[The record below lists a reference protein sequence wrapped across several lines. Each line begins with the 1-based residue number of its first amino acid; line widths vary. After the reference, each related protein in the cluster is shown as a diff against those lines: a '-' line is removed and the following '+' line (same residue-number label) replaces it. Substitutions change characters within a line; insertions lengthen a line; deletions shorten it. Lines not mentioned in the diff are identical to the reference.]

1 MDRLWRQGVAFSV
14 LVHAGVMG
22 GGTLWAWL
30 YSQPPTPPAPVRAT
44 LVGPETRTG
53 AAEPEENEAQD
64 AQQTA
69 EEEAQPAEAP
79 KSEPKP
85 APEPVTKSA
94 PATSPKERV
103 AEPTPEK
110 APEPE
115 PKKEPEPVPDPD
127 PETGKAEP
135 EPDAAEDPPATE
147 SEPDLAS
154 ETEATASSS
163 AQAEANGGGEAK
175 ADEDLLEGLG
185 QAIDEAVTGGQGK
198 GGQRLQA
205 AQARFSAAV
214 KKRISNRW
222 SIPPGL
228 RDRDDLE
235 VTVRVALT
243 PAGELERPPEVV
255 RSNGP
260 GYFNGS
266 VVRAVKKAAPFPMP
280 EGPTRAFQAL
290 KLRFSPDE
298 VQ

>member
-1 MDRLWRQGVAFSV
+1 MDRLWRQGVAFSL

-53 AAEPEENEAQD
+53 AAEPEKKAAQGPQP
-64 AQQTA
+64 AA
-69 EEEAQPAEAP
+69 EEEAQPAEP
-79 KSEPKP
+79 PESEPEP

-103 AEPTPEK
+103 AEPEPDK
-110 APEPE
+110 APEPD
-115 PKKEPEPVPDPD
+115 PKNEPEPAPD
-127 PETGKAEP
+127 PEPEPDKTEP
-135 EPDAAEDPPATE
+135 EPDAAEDQPETE
-147 SEPDLAS
+147 SEPDSAP
-154 ETEATASSS
+154 ETEAAASSS
-163 AQAEANGGGEAK
+163 AQAQANDGGEAK
-175 ADEDLLEGLG
+175 TDRDILEGLG
-185 QAIDEAVTGGQGK
+185 QAIDEAVTSGEGK

-243 PAGELERPPEVV
+243 PEGELERPPEVV

>member
-1 MDRLWRQGVAFSV
+1 MDRLWRQGVAFSL

-53 AAEPEENEAQD
+53 AAEPEKKAAQGPQP
-64 AQQTA
+64 AA
-69 EEEAQPAEAP
+69 EEEAQPAEP
-79 KSEPKP
+79 PESEPEP

-103 AEPTPEK
+103 AEPEPDK
-110 APEPE
+110 APEPD
-115 PKKEPEPVPDPD
+115 PKNEPEPAPD
-127 PETGKAEP
+127 PEPDKTEP
-135 EPDAAEDPPATE
+135 EPDAAEDQPETE
-147 SEPDLAS
+147 SEPDSAP
-154 ETEATASSS
+154 ETEAAASSS
-163 AQAEANGGGEAK
+163 AQAQANDGGEAK
-175 ADEDLLEGLG
+175 TDRDILEGLG
-185 QAIDEAVTGGQGK
+185 QAIDEAVTSGEGK

-243 PAGELERPPEVV
+243 PEGELERPPEVV